1 MYNISKDYYSDG
13 SQPKG
18 FKRNE
23 IYETQAWKKG
33 KKKEIKIIIIIK

>member
-23 IYETQAWKKG
+23 IHETQAWKKG
-33 KKKEIKIIIIIK
+33 KKRNKEIKK

>member
-23 IYETQAWKKG
+23 IYETQAWKKE
-33 KKKEIKIIIIIK
+33 KKEIKK